1 MKKSYP
7 PKPKSTT
14 MMSLKYR
21 PPVKEAP
28 KRSHKNE
35 SLLPQE
41 IQAKHATQYFKHMV
55 LQASQVKIVT
65 WRDPSMTCVK
75 TPPQ

>member
-7 PKPKSTT
+7 PKPKRTK
-14 MMSLKYR
+14 MMGLKYR

-28 KRSHKNE
+28 KRSHKRKLAPPTDPSKARN
-35 SLLPQE
+35 S
-41 IQAKHATQYFKHMV
+41 IFKHMV
-55 LQASQVKIVT
+55 LQASQVKIVS
-65 WRDPSMTCVK
+65 WRDPSMACVK